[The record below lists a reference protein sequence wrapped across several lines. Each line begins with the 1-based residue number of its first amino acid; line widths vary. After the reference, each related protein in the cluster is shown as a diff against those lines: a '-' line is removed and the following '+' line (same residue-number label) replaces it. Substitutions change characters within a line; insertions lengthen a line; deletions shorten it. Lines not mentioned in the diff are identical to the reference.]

1 MLEFEL
7 GTCHSNQLNDYHMP
21 TLRSA
26 QPLYSHD
33 RALVWW
39 LFGIAG
45 LVAIMV
51 VIGGVTRLTGSGL
64 SMVEWRPLIGIL
76 PPLTEAEW
84 LRVFRLYQASPEF
97 QEINFDMD
105 LGGFK
110 VIFFWEYVHR
120 VWGRLLGLAFGLPLL
135 FFWIAGRI
143 PKGYGLTL
151 LSLLALGG
159 LQGLI
164 GWWMV
169 TSGLVENPA
178 VSQYRLA
185 THLSIALLILVMLL
199 WTALNLRFGRSKR
212 PSGHAAAAL
221 LLVSL
226 TIVAGAFVAG
236 MDAGLLYNEYP
247 LMGNGLIPVEYGE
260 NGMSDPFENPA
271 SAQFHHRWIAV
282 LAVLAVAGMWFSGLR
297 KGLGILVHI
306 MAAIVIGQ
314 FLLGLTTLLLGVPVW
329 AGALHQAGAVLLL
342 SIVLIVA
349 HRLQARG

>member
-1 MLEFEL
+1 MAM
-7 GTCHSNQLNDYHMP
+7 T
-21 TLRSA
+21 A
-26 QPLYSHD
+26 PLSGGS
-33 RALVWW
+33 LVWS
-39 LFGIAG
+39 G

-76 PPLTEAEW
+76 PPLTETEW
-84 LRVFRLYQASPEF
+84 MRVFKLYQTSPEF
-97 QEINFDMD
+97 LQVNINMD
-105 LGGFK
+105 LAGFK

-135 FFWIAGRI
+135 FFWLSGRI
-143 PKGYGLTL
+143 PQGYGLPL
-151 LSLLALGG
+151 LGLLALGG
-159 LQGLI
+159 VQGII

-169 TSGLVENPA
+169 TSGLVDNPA

-185 THLSIALLILVMLL
+185 THLSMALLILVLLL

-212 PSGHAAAAL
+212 PSGHAAMTL
-221 LLVSL
+221 LLVAL
-226 TIVAGAFVAG
+226 TIIAGAFVAG

-247 LMGNGLIPVEYGE
+247 LMGDGLVPVEYGE
-260 NGMSDPFENPA
+260 NGLSDPFDNPA

-282 LAVLAVAGMWFSGLR
+282 LAVLAVAGLWVSGLR
-297 KGLGILVHI
+297 KGLGGLAHI
-306 MAAIVIGQ
+306 MAVSVIIQ

-342 SIVLIVA
+342 SVVLIVT
-349 HRLQARG
+349 HRLQAQQ

>member
-1 MLEFEL
+1 
-7 GTCHSNQLNDYHMP
+7 MP
-21 TLRSA
+21 TLLSA
-26 QPLYSHD
+26 QPSYGYD

-39 LFGIAG
+39 LFGMVG

-64 SMVEWRPLIGIL
+64 SMVEWRPFIGIL
-76 PPLTEAEW
+76 PPLTEVEW
-84 LRVFRLYQASPEF
+84 MRVFKLYQASPEF
-97 QEINFDMD
+97 QQVNIDMN
-105 LGGFK
+105 LAEFK

-135 FFWIAGRI
+135 FFWLAGRI
-143 PKGYGLTL
+143 PQGYGLPL
-151 LSLLALGG
+151 LGLLALGSI
-159 LQGLI
+159 QGII

-169 TSGLVENPA
+169 TSGLVDNPA

-185 THLSIALLILVMLL
+185 IHLSMALLILLLLL

-212 PSGHAAAAL
+212 PSGRAAATL
-221 LLVSL
+221 LLVAL

-247 LMGNGLIPVEYGE
+247 LMGDGLVPVEYGE
-260 NGMSDPFENPA
+260 NGLFDPFDNPA
-271 SAQFHHRWIAV
+271 TAQFHHRWIAV
-282 LAVLAVAGMWFSGLR
+282 LTVLAVADLWVFGLR
-297 KGLGILVHI
+297 KGLRGLVHI
-306 MAAIVIGQ
+306 MAMSVIIQ

-342 SIVLIVA
+342 SIVLIVT
-349 HRLQARG
+349 HRLQAQQ

>member
-1 MLEFEL
+1 
-7 GTCHSNQLNDYHMP
+7 MP
-21 TLRSA
+21 TPLSI
-26 QPLYSHD
+26 QPPHIYD

-39 LFGIAG
+39 LFGMAG

-51 VIGGVTRLTGSGL
+51 VIGGITRLTNSGL

-84 LRVFRLYQASPEF
+84 MRVFKLYQDSPEF
-97 QEINFDMD
+97 QQTNINMD
-105 LGGFK
+105 LAGFK

-120 VWGRLLGLAFGLPLL
+120 VWGRLLGLAFSLPLMFFWLAGRIPQGYGLPLL
-135 FFWIAGRI
+135 G
-143 PKGYGLTL
+143 
-151 LSLLALGG
+151 LLALGG
-159 LQGLI
+159 LQGII

-169 TSGLVENPA
+169 TSGLVDNPA

-185 THLSIALLILVMLL
+185 THLSMALFILVLLL

-212 PSGHAAAAL
+212 PSGHAAATL
-221 LLVSL
+221 MLVAL

-236 MDAGLLYNEYP
+236 MDAGLLYNEFP
-247 LMGNGLIPVEYGE
+247 LMGDGLVPVEYGE
-260 NGMSDPFENPA
+260 NGLSDPFDNPA
-271 SAQFHHRWIAV
+271 SAQFHHRWIAA
-282 LAVLAVAGMWFSGLR
+282 LAVLAVAGLWLSGLR
-297 KGLGILVHI
+297 KGLGFLVNI
-306 MAAIVIGQ
+306 MAAIVFGQ

-349 HRLQARG
+349 HRLQAQN

>member
-1 MLEFEL
+1 MTPL
-7 GTCHSNQLNDYHMP
+7 P
-21 TLRSA
+21 SA
-26 QPLYSHD
+26 QPPHGYD

-39 LFGIAG
+39 LFSMAA

-51 VIGGVTRLTGSGL
+51 VIGGITRLTGSGL
-64 SMVEWRPLIGIL
+64 SMVEWRPIVGIL

-84 LRVFRLYQASPEF
+84 MRVFTLYKTSPEF
-97 QEINFDMD
+97 QQVNVNME
-105 LGGFK
+105 LAGFK
-110 VIFFWEYVHR
+110 VIFFWEYLHR

-135 FFWIAGRI
+135 FFWVVGRI
-143 PKGYGLTL
+143 PRGYGLPL
-151 LSLLALGG
+151 LGLFTLGG
-159 LQGLI
+159 VQGII

-169 TSGLVENPA
+169 ISGLVDNPA

-185 THLSIALLILVMLL
+185 IHLSIALLILLLLL
-199 WTALNLRFGRSKR
+199 WTALNLRFGWSKW
-212 PSGHAAAAL
+212 PSGCAAAAL
-221 LLVSL
+221 LLVAL

-247 LMGNGLIPVEYGE
+247 FMGDGLIPVEYGE
-260 NGMSDPFENPA
+260 NGLSDPFVNPA

-282 LAVLAVAGMWFSGLR
+282 LAVIAVAGLWVSSLK
-297 KGLGILVHI
+297 KGLGALVNI
-306 MAAIVIGQ
+306 MAAVVLIQ

-349 HRLQARG
+349 HRLQAQN

>member
-1 MLEFEL
+1 MSSPLS
-7 GTCHSNQLNDYHMP
+7 TQHPYDY
-21 TLRSA
+21 
-26 QPLYSHD
+26 D

-39 LFGIAG
+39 LFGMSG
-45 LVAIMV
+45 LVATMV

-76 PPLTEAEW
+76 PPLTETEW
-84 LRVFRLYQASPEF
+84 LRVFKLYQTSPEF
-97 QEINFDMD
+97 LQVNIDMD
-105 LGGFK
+105 LAGFK

-120 VWGRLLGLAFGLPLL
+120 VWGRILGLAFGIPLL
-135 FFWIAGRI
+135 FFWLSGRI
-143 PKGYGLTL
+143 PQGYGLPL
-151 LSLLALGG
+151 LGLLALGG
-159 LQGLI
+159 VQGII

-169 TSGLVENPA
+169 TSGLVDNPA

-185 THLSIALLILVMLL
+185 THLSMALLILVLLL

-212 PSGHAAAAL
+212 PSGHAAMTL
-221 LLVSL
+221 LLVAL

-247 LMGNGLIPVEYGE
+247 LMGDGLIPVEYGE
-260 NGMSDPFENPA
+260 NGLFDPFDNPA

-282 LAVLAVAGMWFSGLR
+282 LAVLAVAGLWISGLR
-297 KGLGILVHI
+297 KGLGRLIHI
-306 MAAIVIGQ
+306 MAVSVIIQ

-342 SIVLIVA
+342 SVVLIVT
-349 HRLQARG
+349 HRLQAQQ

>member
-1 MLEFEL
+1 
-7 GTCHSNQLNDYHMP
+7 MP
-21 TLRSA
+21 TLLSA
-26 QPLYSHD
+26 QSSYGYD
-33 RALVWW
+33 RALIWW
-39 LFGIAG
+39 LFGMVG

-64 SMVEWRPLIGIL
+64 SMVEWRPIIGIL
-76 PPLTEAEW
+76 PPLTEVEW
-84 LRVFRLYQASPEF
+84 MRVFNLYQASPEF
-97 QEINFDMD
+97 QQVNMDMN
-105 LGGFK
+105 LAEFK

-135 FFWIAGRI
+135 FFWLAGRI
-143 PKGYGLTL
+143 PQGYGLPL
-151 LSLLALGG
+151 LGLLALGG
-159 LQGLI
+159 VQGII

-169 TSGLVENPA
+169 TSGLVDNPA

-185 THLSIALLILVMLL
+185 IHLSMALLILSLLL

-212 PSGHAAAAL
+212 PSGRAAATL

-226 TIVAGAFVAG
+226 TIIAGAFVAG

-247 LMGNGLIPVEYGE
+247 LMGDGLVPVEYGE
-260 NGMSDPFENPA
+260 NGLSDPFDNPA

-282 LAVLAVAGMWFSGLR
+282 LAVLAVADLWVSGMR
-297 KGLGILVHI
+297 RGLGGIIHI
-306 MAAIVIGQ
+306 MALSVIIQ

-342 SIVLIVA
+342 SLVLIVT
-349 HRLQARG
+349 HRLQAQQ

>member
-1 MLEFEL
+1 MNQPYSAPPL
-7 GTCHSNQLNDYHMP
+7 HSY
-21 TLRSA
+21 
-26 QPLYSHD
+26 D

-39 LFGIAG
+39 LYGMAG

-51 VIGGVTRLTGSGL
+51 VIGGITRLTGSGL

-84 LRVFRLYQASPEF
+84 LRVFTLYQSSPEY
-97 QEINFDMD
+97 QQVNMDMD
-105 LGGFK
+105 LAGFK

-135 FFWIAGRI
+135 FFWLKRRI
-143 PKGYGLTL
+143 PRGYGLPL
-151 LSLLALGG
+151 LCLLALGG
-159 LQGLI
+159 FQGVI

-169 TSGLVENPA
+169 TSGLVNNPA

-185 THLSIALLILVMLL
+185 THLSMALIILVLLL

-212 PSGHAAAAL
+212 PSGHAAVTL
-221 LLVSL
+221 LLVAL
-226 TIVAGAFVAG
+226 TIIAGAFVAG

-247 LMGNGLIPVEYGE
+247 MMGGGLVPIEYGE
-260 NGMSDPFENPA
+260 NGLSDPFDNPA

-282 LAVLAVAGMWFSGLR
+282 LAVLAVAGLWVSGLR
-297 KGLGILVHI
+297 KGLRGLVHI
-306 MAAIVIGQ
+306 MAAVVSSQ

-342 SIVLIVA
+342 SVVLVVV
-349 HRLQARG
+349 HRLQAQS

>member
-1 MLEFEL
+1 MPSPL
-7 GTCHSNQLNDYHMP
+7 SIQPSYDY
-21 TLRSA
+21 
-26 QPLYSHD
+26 D

-39 LFGIAG
+39 LFGMSG
-45 LVAIMV
+45 LVATMV

-76 PPLTEAEW
+76 PPLTETEW
-84 LRVFRLYQASPEF
+84 LRVFKLYQTSPEF
-97 QEINFDMD
+97 LQVNINMD
-105 LGGFK
+105 LAGFK

-120 VWGRLLGLAFGLPLL
+120 VWGRILGLAFGIPLL
-135 FFWIAGRI
+135 FFWLSGRI
-143 PKGYGLTL
+143 PQGYGLPL
-151 LSLLALGG
+151 LGLLALGG
-159 LQGLI
+159 VQGII

-169 TSGLVENPA
+169 TSGLVDNPA

-185 THLSIALLILVMLL
+185 AHLSMALLILVLLL

-212 PSGHAAAAL
+212 PSGHAAMTL
-221 LLVSL
+221 SLVAL
-226 TIVAGAFVAG
+226 TIIAGGFVAG

-247 LMGNGLIPVEYGE
+247 LMGDGLVPVEYGE
-260 NGMSDPFENPA
+260 NGLFDPFENPA

-282 LAVLAVAGMWFSGLR
+282 LAVLAVAGLWVSGLR
-297 KGLGILVHI
+297 KRLGVLVHI
-306 MAAIVIGQ
+306 MAVSVIIQ

-349 HRLQARG
+349 HRLQAKQ